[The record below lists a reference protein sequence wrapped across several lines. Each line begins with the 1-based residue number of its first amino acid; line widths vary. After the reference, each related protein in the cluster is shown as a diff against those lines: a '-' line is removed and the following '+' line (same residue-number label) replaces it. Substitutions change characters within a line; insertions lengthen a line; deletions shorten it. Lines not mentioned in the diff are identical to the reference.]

1 MRRLTMRKVI
11 YDIEANSLTPTR
23 IWCVVAKD
31 INTDEVFTFL
41 EDDKDKFVKFC
52 SGVQQFIG
60 HNILQY
66 DNYWI
71 NKLWGTNI
79 TVDQT
84 LDTLVLSRLLN
95 SCKEVRGK
103 IELRRSKNQHS
114 LQAWGDGQCA
124 DWYETEVTVVEEKLS
139 PPFPDLEDALVY
151 ACKANK
157 SDSMDASLP
166 YNEWEDDDDLPNY
179 YLEEHDNVME
189 SWVVPFTVTRKEVR
203 KVNRYAK
210 IDFHEFDKYTPEML
224 TYCRQDVELN
234 HRVYCELKK
243 ESKGFSS
250 QSIRLEH
257 ALQDIL
263 CTQMRNGFKI
273 DVPSATRLLAKC
285 STKCRE
291 LEQQMQKDFPPLAK
305 LKKTYTPRLNTDGI
319 THNTGSLGPMKEYY
333 GFQYRGGEYS
343 YLNWVPFNLS
353 SPIQVVERLEG
364 HWDPKEKTA
373 KGAYKLSDKNIATI
387 RDTAPD
393 SIKQIKLYRMYS
405 SRCNE
410 LKQWIEGAE
419 QHEDNRLRG
428 RIVHLGSWSG
438 RASHS
443 KPNTANISSV
453 SMRKL
458 NDGSGKKAPVLGE
471 AGNFG
476 WECRSLWTVDRGNV
490 LVGCDASGIQLRILA
505 HYLNNPTY
513 TKAVLDDIHDFNAK
527 TLGVSRDD
535 AKTFIYSWL
544 LGAGVVK
551 TSEILNCSVG
561 EAVKKREKF
570 VNLTP
575 GLGDFLKIKTLMADR
590 GWYLGLDGRKVYLPS
605 DHLALT
611 AYLQNGE
618 HVIMALSNIYWTKW
632 AKQRDI
638 PFKQCGYIH
647 DEWQVET
654 PTKYADTLGN
664 LMKQSFRLAGEYLKL
679 NCPLDGEYNV
689 GRNWAETH

>member
-1 MRRLTMRKVI
+1 MRKVI

-31 INTDEVFTFL
+31 IKTDEVFTFL
-41 EDDKDKFVKFC
+41 EDDKDKFLQFC
-52 SGVQQFIG
+52 KGVETFIG
-60 HNILQY
+60 HNIIQY

-71 NKLWGTNI
+71 NKLWGTSI

-95 SCKEVRGK
+95 TCREIRGK
-103 IELRRSKNQHS
+103 IVLGRAKNKHS

-124 DWYETEVTVVEEKLS
+124 DWYETEVDIVDETLS
-139 PPFPDLEDALVY
+139 PGFTKLEDAIAL
-151 ACKANK
+151 AMKINADP
-157 SDSMDASLP
+157 SAEASLP
-166 YNEWEDDDDLPNY
+166 VNEWADLEENY
-179 YLEEHDNVME
+179 YLEDHERSPE
-189 SWVVPFTVTRKEVR
+189 SWVVPIKTTRREVQ

-234 HRVYCELKK
+234 HRVYLALKA
-243 ESKGFSS
+243 ESRGFSPE
-250 QSIRLEH
+250 SIKLEH

-263 CTQMRNGFKI
+263 CVQMRNGFLI
-273 DVPSATRLLAKC
+273 DVPAAKKLLSKC
-285 STKCRE
+285 TTKCKE
-291 LEQQMQKDFPPLAK
+291 LEDQMQLDFPPLPK
-305 LKKTYTPRLNTDGI
+305 FKKTYTPRLNKDGI
-319 THNTGSLGPMKEYY
+319 THNTGSMGPMKEHY
-333 GFQYRGGEYS
+333 GFQYGGDPYS
-343 YLNWVPFNLS
+343 SIEWVTFNLS
-353 SPIQVVERLEG
+353 SPIQVVERLKG
-364 HWDPKEKTA
+364 HWDPIEKTD
-373 KGAYKLSDKNIATI
+373 KGASRLSDKNIATI
-387 RDTAPD
+387 RGTAPA
-393 SIKQIKLYRMYS
+393 SIKKIKQYRMYS

-575 GLGDFLKIKTLMADR
+575 GLGDFLKLKTLYADR
-590 GWYLGLDGRKVYLPS
+590 GWYSGLDGRKVYLPS

-611 AYLQNGE
+611 AFLQNGE

-632 AKQRDI
+632 AKQREI

-647 DEWQVET
+647 DEWQTET
-654 PTKYADTLGN
+654 PTKYAEELGY
-664 LMKQSFRLAGEYLKL
+664 LQEQSFVKAGKYLNL
-679 NCPLDGEYNV
+679 NCPLAGEAKV